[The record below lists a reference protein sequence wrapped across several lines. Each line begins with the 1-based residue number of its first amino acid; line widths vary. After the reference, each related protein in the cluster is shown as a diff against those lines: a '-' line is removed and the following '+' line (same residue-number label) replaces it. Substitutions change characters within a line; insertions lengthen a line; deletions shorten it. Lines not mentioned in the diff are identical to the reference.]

1 MKTAGKA
8 HRNRE
13 IGRLLRT
20 GLLVLAVALQG
31 YITQLH
37 HHDFAAATLAASS
50 DGDTTSSSPIS
61 PVDGDGRDHHCF
73 ICHLSS
79 LGATSVAPPAIAF
92 TAMPI
97 GIAVYGAARDLFV
110 SPGAPAAYASRAPPS
125 LFVPA

>member
-1 MKTAGKA
+1 MKTARKT
-8 HRNRE
+8 HRYPD

-37 HHDFAAATLAASS
+37 HHDFAAATVAANLG
-50 DGDTTSSSPIS
+50 GDTSPAPVS

-73 ICHLSS
+73 ICHLST
-79 LGATSVAPPAIAF
+79 LGATSVTPPTIDF
-92 TAMPI
+92 TGMPI
-97 GIAVYGAARDLFV
+97 GMAMYRVAPDLFV
-110 SPGAPAAYASRAPPS
+110 SHGAPAAYASRAPPF